1 MKLVIGSDHAA
12 FDAKELLRSFLLSK
26 GYDVVDVGPKSSD
39 RCNYPDYAIALVKKM
54 RSNDEFLGILL
65 CGSGVGMSMTAN
77 RFKGIRAALCRN
89 ANEAKISKEH
99 NNSNVLCMGG
109 RVSSSYEINE
119 MALAWLDARFE
130 GGRHQER
137 VAIFDQLGE

>member
-109 RVSSSYEINE
+109 RVSSSCEINE
-119 MALAWLDARFE
+119 MTLAWLDARFE